1 MIVVIDYGAGNLKS
15 VTKALDA
22 LGVKNKVSS
31 KVKDIEKADK
41 IILPGVGNFGDMMKS
56 LKKKKLIDPIKKAIK
71 NNKPYLGICLGLQA
85 LFQSSE
91 ESPGVKGLGILKGKV
106 KRFKSKSLKVPQ
118 IGWNSIAVNK
128 PSKLLKNI
136 KDNSFVY
143 FVHSY
148 YVKPNDMSIV
158 LTTTD
163 YGIGFVSSV
172 CKGNIYAT
180 QFHPEKSGPV
190 GMQIL
195 ANFVQTET
203 VEAILFDMDGVLIDS
218 YEAWFRVFNET
229 MKRYG
234 QKEVAKGEFNKKAWA
249 QDIGTVSDRFFPG
262 EPVSEVA
269 QFYFSTFPS
278 FSRYVKSLPNVK
290 ETLAKLRDTG
300 IKLGVITNTFR
311 SLAKKLLEGA
321 GLLDYFDVV
330 IGGDDVKKGKP
341 EPDGILM
348 ACETLGVDP
357 YSSIFVGD
365 TIFDIKAGKKAGC
378 KTVGIKI
385 SSDNTIKNLKEI
397 LEMLKC

>member
-31 KVKDIEKADK
+31 KPKDIEKADK
-41 IILPGVGNFGDMMKS
+41 LILPGVGNFGDMMKS
-56 LKKKKLIDPIKKAIK
+56 LKKKKLIEPIKNAIK

-85 LFQSSE
+85 LFESSE
-91 ESPGVKGLGILKGKV
+91 ESPGVKGLGIFKGKV
-106 KRFKSKSLKVPQ
+106 KRFKSKSLKIPQ
-118 IGWNSIAVNK
+118 IGWNSITVNQ
-128 PSKLLKNI
+128 PSKLFKFV
-136 KDNSFVY
+136 KDNSYVY

-148 YVKPNDMSIV
+148 YVKPKDMSIV

-163 YGIGFVSSV
+163 YGLGFVSAV
-172 CKGNIYAT
+172 CKGNICAT
-180 QFHPEKSGPV
+180 QFHPEKSGKV

-195 ANFVQTET
+195 ANFVRAET

-218 YEAWFRVFNET
+218 YEAWLRVFNET

-234 QKEVAKGEFNKKAWA
+234 KEPVTSSEFTKRAWA

-262 EPVSEVA
+262 EPVSDVA
-269 QFYFSTFPS
+269 QFYFSTFPR
-278 FSRYVKSLPNVK
+278 FTGYIKTLPDVK
-290 ETLAKLRDTG
+290 ETLTELRNKG

-311 SLAKKLLEGA
+311 PLAKKLLRDA
-321 GLLDYFDVV
+321 GLLDFFDVV

-357 YSSIFVGD
+357 YSSMYVGD

-378 KTVGIKI
+378 KTVGVNI
-385 SSDNTIKNLKEI
+385 SNDNTIKSIKEL